1 MKRYIAIRIFS
12 ILCLTA
18 YILWLFY
25 LLTGDV
31 SKLSSTV
38 QFKGLRALGFL
49 GDERYEDYINEY
61 VDLFIS
67 FIPIG
72 FLTPFA
78 RGRKGLGGALCF
90 GLLLLGLY
98 ECLRFYSLGGIIAID
113 DELWSMAGII
123 VGYGFYTPVVLI
135 MNFDEDSPYMRGGTG
150 FLWLVPAILFAFIV
164 YKETDIQESAA
175 REEIREDK
183 SEAATEL
190 MTAID
195 EDMDGEI
202 YERLREG
209 IGEYKEKIVF
219 EEDQLVAQTIFDEF
233 VNIMEE
239 HPEFFYLTGGARI
252 DTVTYGNDKTLTF
265 VPEYSDPVSELPE
278 MTRSL
283 EEIIDSFLSECPGG
297 SEYNRALWV
306 HDRLVNE
313 TRYDTDVHYV
323 VQSIEETHF
332 DHAYTS
338 YGALVMHRAV
348 CAGYARAFQLIL
360 ERMGIECGYVSGT
373 AVNSVGD
380 NEQHAWNYVKL
391 DGEYYL
397 CDVTWDDPVSADNS
411 DINRLSHEYFCLST
425 EDMGRDHFPDED
437 QSVPDCP
444 KTRSPY

>member
-1 MKRYIAIRIFS
+1 
-12 ILCLTA
+12 
-18 YILWLFY
+18 
-25 LLTGDV
+25 
-31 SKLSSTV
+31 
-38 QFKGLRALGFL
+38 
-49 GDERYEDYINEY
+49 
-61 VDLFIS
+61 
-67 FIPIG
+67 
-72 FLTPFA
+72 
-78 RGRKGLGGALCF
+78 
-90 GLLLLGLY
+90 
-98 ECLRFYSLGGIIAID
+98 
-113 DELWSMAGII
+113 
-123 VGYGFYTPVVLI
+123 
-135 MNFDEDSPYMRGGTG
+135 
-150 FLWLVPAILFAFIV
+150 
-164 YKETDIQESAA
+164 
-175 REEIREDK
+175 
-183 SEAATEL
+183 
-190 MTAID
+190 
-195 EDMDGEI
+195 
-202 YERLREG
+202 
-209 IGEYKEKIVF
+209 
-219 EEDQLVAQTIFDEF
+219 
-233 VNIMEE
+233 
-239 HPEFFYLTGGARI
+239 
-252 DTVTYGNDKTLTF
+252 
-265 VPEYSDPVSELPE
+265 

-283 EEIIDSFLSECPGG
+283 EEVIDSFLSECPGG

-373 AVNSVGD
+373 AVNSAGD

>member
-1 MKRYIAIRIFS
+1 MKRYRAIRIFS

-25 LLTGDV
+25 CLTGEV
-31 SKLSSTV
+31 SGISSTV

-67 FIPIG
+67 FIPLG
-72 FLTPFA
+72 FLVPFA
-78 RGRKGLGGALCF
+78 IGRRGLGGALFF
-90 GLLLLGLY
+90 GLLLLAVY
-98 ECLRFYSLGGIIAID
+98 ECLRVYSLGGIIAID

-123 VGYGFYTPVVLI
+123 IGYGFYSPVCLI
-135 MNFDEDSPYMRGGTG
+135 MNFDEDSPYMKGGPG
-150 FLWLVPAILFAFIV
+150 FLWLIPAILLAVIV
-164 YKETDIQESAA
+164 YRETDLQEGAV

-183 SEAATEL
+183 AEAGSKL
-190 MTAID
+190 MMDVD
-195 EDMDGEI
+195 EDINEEI
-202 YERLREG
+202 YERLRLG
-209 IGEYKEKIVF
+209 IREYREKIVF
-219 EEDQLVAQTIFDEF
+219 EEDQLVAQNIFDEF
-233 VNIMEE
+233 VRLMEE
-239 HPEFFYLTGGARI
+239 HPEFFYLTGGARV
-252 DTVTYGNDKTLTF
+252 DTVTYGSDKTLTF
-265 VPEYSDPVSELPE
+265 VPEYSDPAGKLPS
-278 MTRSL
+278 MTQSL
-283 EEIIDSFLSECPGG
+283 EEVLDSYVADCPEG
-297 SEYNRALWV
+297 SEYDKALWV

-360 ERMGIECGYVSGT
+360 ERLGIECGYVSGT

-380 NEQHAWNYVKL
+380 NEQHAWNYVRL

-397 CDVTWDDPVSADNS
+397 CDVTWDDPVGADNS

-437 QSVPDCP
+437 QSVPECP
-444 KTRSPY
+444 ATRSPY